1 MFTQVSFRNRILRRA
16 TSGQQRGVSVM
27 SVLLGLAIAAAVAA
41 VIYNQYN
48 DSKRKSRI
56 EAAQS
61 EIATIIAGVQ
71 KLYGNANQYGAVT
84 TAIAVQSGVVPTR
97 LRVAGTNTAQ
107 NVYNGVIEFTP
118 ATITSPN
125 DSMTVTYGGVR
136 QEDCQD
142 LVLGSDTMTRRM
154 AVGATV
160 VKAADV
166 AVDVSALAQACDSN
180 STNDIN
186 FTFGRGQ

>member
-1 MFTQVSFRNRILRRA
+1 MTSKTTHARTRRSA
-16 TSGQQRGVSVM
+16 SISQRGVSVM
-27 SVLLGLAIAAAVAA
+27 SVLLGLAIAALVSA

-48 DSKRKSRI
+48 DSTRKARI

-61 EIATIIAGVQ
+61 EIVTMIAGAQ

-84 TAIAVQSGVVPTR
+84 TAIAVQSGVVPSR
-97 LRVAGTNTAQ
+97 LRISGTNTAQ
-107 NVYNGVIEFTP
+107 NTYNGSISFTP

-125 DSMTVTYGGVR
+125 DSLIVTYGGVR

-160 VKAADV
+160 VKAADQP
-166 AVDVSALAQACDSN
+166 VDVAALASACDSN
-180 STNDIN
+180 ANSDIN

>member
-1 MFTQVSFRNRILRRA
+1 MISK
-16 TSGQQRGVSVM
+16 TSTARPTRHAQRGNVM
-27 SVLLGLAIAAAVAA
+27 SVLLGLVIAAAVAA
-41 VIYNQYN
+41 VMYNQYN
-48 DSKRKSRI
+48 DSTRKARI

-61 EIATIIAGVQ
+61 EIANMIAGAQ

-84 TAIAVQSGVVPTR
+84 TAIAVQSGVVPAR
-97 LRVAGTNTAQ
+97 LRISGTNTAQ
-107 NVYNGVIEFTP
+107 NVYNGSINFAP

-125 DSMTVTYGGVR
+125 DSMVVTYGGVR

-166 AVDVSALAQACDSN
+166 TVDVAALARACDSN
-180 STNDIN
+180 STSDIN